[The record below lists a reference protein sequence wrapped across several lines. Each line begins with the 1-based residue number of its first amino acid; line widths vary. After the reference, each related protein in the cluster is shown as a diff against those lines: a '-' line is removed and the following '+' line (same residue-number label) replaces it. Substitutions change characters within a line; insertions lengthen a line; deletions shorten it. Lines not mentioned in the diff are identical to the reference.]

1 MRMLGAGDVENIGAV
16 AVADEWDV
24 EDWPRAFAL
33 GKLPRPL
40 YGKYLTTWLT
50 LHHEG
55 ALPMNVNVVEPTLVS
70 R

>member
-1 MRMLGAGDVENIGAV
+1 MRMLGVDDVENMGAV

-33 GKLPRPL
+33 GKLPPPL
-40 YGKYLTTWLT
+40 CGKHLTTWLT

-55 ALPMNVNVVEPTLVS
+55 VLPMTVNVVELTLSS

>member
-1 MRMLGAGDVENIGAV
+1 MPGADDVGNIGVV
-16 AVADEWDV
+16 AVVGGWDV

-33 GKLPRPL
+33 GKLPRRL
-40 YGKYLTTWLT
+40 CGKCLTTWLAWY
-50 LHHEG
+50 HEG